1 MMSTPATGQHD
12 QVGPT
17 PTGLAPSK
25 LRDSLAALLPNGT
38 RQFVA
43 ALLLLVVVA
52 FGVRTAF
59 VLGVSRYDKHFYDAV
74 FYQLEAQQV
83 ATGHGFTDPF
93 QALTQPNAP
102 PLPTAVHPPLTV
114 LVLTPVAWAT
124 GGSALAE
131 RFTMVVLGSA
141 TVLLVGLLGRE
152 VAGNRVGLL
161 AAAIAAVYPNLWVND
176 GLIMSETLTA
186 LTVVTAML
194 LAYRLTRRPRVA
206 TALGLGVVC
215 GFATLAR
222 AELVLLAPLLAVW
235 FVLPKQRASMRRR
248 SAQAGAILVAAGLVM
263 APWLAYNLSRF
274 QTTTFISTNDG
285 ATLLASNCDAAYHGY
300 GLGLVVDAPGVCLP
314 RTPPR
319 GDESTVSRIYRAE
332 GIHYMKGHLQ
342 RLTVV
347 TAARIGRD
355 WSLFRPLDM
364 LQWNENEGRPQ
375 WVTGL
380 GLGFFYPL
388 LALAAGGVVILW
400 RRRAGVWPLVVPAVI
415 VTVSTFASYGQT
427 RLRVEAE
434 PSLTVLAAVALV
446 AAYTRWRG
454 RERPSATGDA
464 QLPTLDPG

>member
-1 MMSTPATGQHD
+1 
-12 QVGPT
+12 
-17 PTGLAPSK
+17 
-25 LRDSLAALLPNGT
+25 
-38 RQFVA
+38 
-43 ALLLLVVVA
+43 VVVG

-59 VLGVSRYDKHFYDAV
+59 VLGESRYDRHFYDAV

-93 QALTQPNAP
+93 QTLTHPNAP
-102 PLPTAVHPPLTV
+102 ALPTAVHPPLTV

-152 VAGNRVGLL
+152 IAGNRVGIL
-161 AAAIAAVYPNLWVND
+161 AAAIAAVYPYLWVND

-194 LAYRLTRRPRVA
+194 LAYRLTRRPRLA
-206 TALGLGVVC
+206 TAVGLGAVC
-215 GFATLAR
+215 GLATLAR

-235 FVLPKQRASMRRR
+235 FVLPKQRATIRMRLT
-248 SAQAGAILVAAGLVM
+248 QAGAILVAAGLVM
-263 APWLAYNLSRF
+263 APWLAYNLTRF
-274 QTTTFISTNDG
+274 QTVTFISTNDG

-319 GDESTVSRIYRAE
+319 GDESTLSRIYRAE

-342 RLTVV
+342 RLAVV
-347 TAARIGRD
+347 SAARIGRD

-380 GLGFFYPL
+380 GLAFFYPL
-388 LALAAGGVVILW
+388 LVLAVGGVVILW

-446 AAYTRWRG
+446 AAYTRWRA
-454 RERPSATGDA
+454 RERPPPATDA
-464 QLPTLDPG
+464 PPPRLQPG

>member
-1 MMSTPATGQHD
+1 
-12 QVGPT
+12 
-17 PTGLAPSK
+17 
-25 LRDSLAALLPNGT
+25 
-38 RQFVA
+38 
-43 ALLLLVVVA
+43 VVVA

-59 VLGVSRYDKHFYDAV
+59 VLGVSRYDRHFYDAV

-93 QALTQPNAP
+93 QALTHPNTP
-102 PLPTAVHPPLTV
+102 LLPTAVHPPLTV

-124 GGSALAE
+124 GGSALAM

-141 TVLLVGLLGRE
+141 AVLLVGLLGRE
-152 VAGNRVGLL
+152 IAGTRVGLL

-186 LTVVTAML
+186 LTVVIAML
-194 LAYRLTRRPRVA
+194 LAYRLARRPRLL
-206 TALGLGVVC
+206 TAVGLGAVC
-215 GFATLAR
+215 GLATLAR

-235 FVLPKQRASMRRR
+235 FVLPKHRATMRRR
-248 SAQAGAILVAAGLVM
+248 LARAGAILVAAGLVM
-263 APWLAYNLSRF
+263 APWVAYNLSRF
-274 QTTTFISTNDG
+274 QTATFISTNDG

-314 RTPPR
+314 RIPPA
-319 GDESTVSRIYRAE
+319 GDESTVSRIYRGE

-342 RLTVV
+342 RLVV
-347 TAARIGRD
+347 VSAARIGRD

-380 GLGFFYPL
+380 GLAFFYPL
-388 LALAAGGVVILW
+388 LALAIGGVVVLW

-415 VTVSTFASYGQT
+415 VTASTFASYGQT

-434 PSLTVLAAVALV
+434 PSLVVLASVALV
-446 AAYTRWRG
+446 PAYASWRA
-454 RERPSATGDA
+454 RVRPSATTEA
-464 QLPTLDPG
+464 RPPSLHPG

>member
-1 MMSTPATGQHD
+1 M
-12 QVGPT
+12 
-17 PTGLAPSK
+17 
-25 LRDSLAALLPNGT
+25 
-38 RQFVA
+38 
-43 ALLLLVVVA
+43 VVA
-52 FGVRTAF
+52 SGVRTAF
-59 VLGVSRYDKHFYDAV
+59 VLGVSRYDRHFYDAV
-74 FYQLEAQQV
+74 FYQLEAQRV

-93 QALTQPNAP
+93 QAFTHPNAA
-102 PLPTAVHPPLTV
+102 PLPTAVHPPLNV

-124 GGSALAE
+124 GGSSLAM

-141 TVLLVGLLGRE
+141 TVLLVGLLGRRI
-152 VAGNRVGLL
+152 AGNGVGLL

-186 LTVVTAML
+186 LTVVIAML
-194 LAYRLTRRPRVA
+194 LAYRLTRRPRLA
-206 TALGLGVVC
+206 TAIGLGAVC
-215 GFATLAR
+215 GLATLAR

-235 FVLPKQRASMRRR
+235 FVLPKHRGAIRSRLARA
-248 SAQAGAILVAAGLVM
+248 AAILVAAGLVM
-263 APWLAYNLSRF
+263 APWLAYNLTRF
-274 QTTTFISTNDG
+274 QSATFISTNDG

-342 RLTVV
+342 RLVV
-347 TAARIGRD
+347 VSAARIGRD

-380 GLGFFYPL
+380 GLAFFYPL
-388 LALAAGGVVILW
+388 LVLAIGGVVILW
-400 RRRAGVWPLVVPAVI
+400 RRRVGVWPLVVPAVI
-415 VTVSTFASYGQT
+415 VTVSTLASYGQT

-434 PSLTVLAAVALV
+434 PSLTVLASVALV
-446 AAYTRWRG
+446 AAYTHWRG
-454 RERPSATGDA
+454 RKRQPATGDA
-464 QLPTLDPG
+464 QPRGSSQARYRAGLGTEPG

>member
-1 MMSTPATGQHD
+1 
-12 QVGPT
+12 
-17 PTGLAPSK
+17 
-25 LRDSLAALLPNGT
+25 
-38 RQFVA
+38 
-43 ALLLLVVVA
+43 VVVA

-59 VLGVSRYDKHFYDAV
+59 VLGVSRYDRHFYDAV

-93 QALTQPNAP
+93 QALTHPHAP
-102 PLPTAVHPPLTV
+102 LLPTSVHPPLTV

-124 GGSALAE
+124 GGSALAM

-152 VAGNRVGLL
+152 IAGIRVGLL
-161 AAAIAAVYPNLWVND
+161 AAVIAAVYPNLWVND

-186 LTVVTAML
+186 LTVVVAML
-194 LAYRLTRRPRVA
+194 LAYRLTRRPRLV
-206 TALGLGVVC
+206 TAIGLGVVC
-215 GFATLAR
+215 GLATLAR

-235 FVLPKQRASMRRR
+235 FVFPRHRATISGRLAR
-248 SAQAGAILVAAGLVM
+248 AGAILVAAGLVM
-263 APWLAYNLSRF
+263 APWVAYNLSRF
-274 QTTTFISTNDG
+274 QTATFISTNDG

-319 GDESTVSRIYRAE
+319 GDESTVSRIYRDQ

-342 RLTVV
+342 RLVV
-347 TAARIGRD
+347 VSAARIGRD

-380 GLGFFYPL
+380 GLAFFYPL
-388 LALAAGGVVILW
+388 LALAISGVVVLW

-415 VTVSTFASYGQT
+415 VTASTFASYGQT

-434 PSLTVLAAVALV
+434 PALVVLASVAVV
-446 AAYTRWRG
+446 AVYTSWRG
-454 RERPSATGDA
+454 RVRRSATTDTRPPSLQTG
-464 QLPTLDPG
+464 

>member
-1 MMSTPATGQHD
+1 MSTPATGQQD
-12 QVGPT
+12 PVGP
-17 PTGLAPSK
+17 P
-25 LRDSLAALLPNGT
+25 LRKGS
-38 RQFVA
+38 RRFVT
-43 ALLLLVVVA
+43 ALLLIVVVG

-59 VLGVSRYDKHFYDAV
+59 VLGVSRYDRHFYDAV

-93 QALTQPNAP
+93 QALTHPNAP

-124 GGSALAE
+124 SGSALAM

-152 VAGNRVGLL
+152 IAGNRVGLI

-186 LTVVTAML
+186 LMVVTAML
-194 LAYRLTRRPRVA
+194 LAYRLTRRPRLA

-215 GFATLAR
+215 GLATLAR

-235 FVLPKQRASMRRR
+235 FLLPKQRATIRRR
-248 SAQAGAILVAAGLVM
+248 LVQAGAILVAAGLVM
-263 APWLAYNLSRF
+263 APWLAYNLTRF
-274 QTTTFISTNDG
+274 QTATFISTNDG

-314 RTPPR
+314 RTAPR
-319 GDESTVSRIYRAE
+319 GDESTVSRIYRSE
-332 GIHYMKGHLQ
+332 GIDYMKGHLQ
-342 RLTVV
+342 RLVVV

-364 LQWNENEGRPQ
+364 LQWNQNEGRPQ

-380 GLGFFYPL
+380 GLAFFYPL
-388 LALAAGGVVILW
+388 IVLAIGGVVILW
-400 RRRAGVWPLVVPAVI
+400 RRRAEVWPLVVPAVI
-415 VTVSTFASYGQT
+415 VTASTFASYGQT

-446 AAYTRWRG
+446 AGYTRWRG
-454 RERPSATGDA
+454 RVRPSATTDVGPPKL
-464 QLPTLDPG
+464 QPG